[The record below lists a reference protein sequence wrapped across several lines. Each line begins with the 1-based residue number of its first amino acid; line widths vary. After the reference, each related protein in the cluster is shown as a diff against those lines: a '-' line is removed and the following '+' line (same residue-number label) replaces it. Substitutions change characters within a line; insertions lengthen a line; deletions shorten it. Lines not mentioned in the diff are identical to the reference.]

1 MGMSYSL
8 RAGPVVRRGG
18 AGRPRGVHL
27 TGMATWARAKNRR
40 EIDFDGGGM
49 SEAGD
54 VEGGSWGPSV
64 APGERGALV
73 DY

>member
-18 AGRPRGVHL
+18 AGGPRGVHL

-40 EIDFDGGGM
+40 EIDFDGGG
-49 SEAGD
+49 D
-54 VEGGSWGPSV
+54 VRGWGC
-64 APGERGALV
+64 
-73 DY
+73 